1 MQAELT
7 KITRFKL
14 IFGKVKATWIE
25 KERSRNFKRIFS
37 FMQTL
42 FKLSGLHAEPMT
54 RHVWN
59 NQSIID
65 NILELHCYCH
75 TICKGNQTN
84 GDTSVFVKFHVQ
96 VVYCSC
102 PWICSYFLRVANWTV
117 QQNLKKIYKKL
128 KQCQIICKILCN
140 LISASTP
147 WEPLFGHFQL
157 LPETFE
163 HSYYLF
169 AE

>member
-1 MQAELT
+1 
-7 KITRFKL
+7 
-14 IFGKVKATWIE
+14 
-25 KERSRNFKRIFS
+25 
-37 FMQTL
+37 
-42 FKLSGLHAEPMT
+42 MT

-102 PWICSYFLRVANWTV
+102 PWICRYFLRVANWTV

-128 KQCQIICKILCN
+128 KQCQIICNILN
-140 LISASTP
+140 LCFNSLRATFWSFSASTWYVWTFSLP
-147 WEPLFGHFQL
+147 VCWIMYGYYWEKFHVNHHRVLRDLSIDPIPYTDPILTLSTTISPPCRRSCKDF
-157 LPETFE
+157 
-163 HSYYLF
+163 S
-169 AE
+169 